1 MALTN
6 KEIIALEEVVEGLD
20 SVRELVLHL
29 QRKVETIQDQGTVR
43 TDLSQFFGS
52 DKHNK
57 L

>member
-20 SVRELVLHL
+20 SVRELVLRL
-29 QRKVETIQDQGTVR
+29 QRKVETIQDQGTVN
-43 TDLSQFFGS
+43 TDLPLFLSP

>member
-6 KEIIALEEVVEGLD
+6 REIIALEEVFEGLD
-20 SVRELVLHL
+20 SIQELVLHL
-29 QRKVETIQDQGTVR
+29 QRKVETIQDQGTVH

>member
-6 KEIIALEEVVEGLD
+6 KEIIALEEVFEGLD
-20 SVRELVLHL
+20 SIQELVLHL
-29 QRKVETIQDQGTVR
+29 QRKVETIQDQGTVH

>member
-29 QRKVETIQDQGTVR
+29 QRKVETIQDQGTANA
-43 TDLSQFFGS
+43 DLAQFLS
-52 DKHNK
+52 PDKHSK

>member
-29 QRKVETIQDQGTVR
+29 QRKVETIQDQGTANA
-43 TDLSQFFGS
+43 DLPQFLS
-52 DKHNK
+52 PDKHSK